1 MKTTK
6 QLKESWK
13 QLANIVEECELM
25 REVVQWM
32 DSRNENLNQGKTIAR
47 LTNEYLNEVLNLKH

>member
-32 DSRNENLNQGKTIAR
+32 DSRNENLNQGKTIAK
-47 LTNEYLNEVLNLKH
+47 LTNEYLRGAD